1 MSLLLKH
8 LRHKYSP
15 AARRGREAA
24 RKHTA
29 RLEYEGWVAAQ
40 KKAFQPDDRTAPTKP
55 YRSPFANPGGER
67 RARTTADHGEG

>member
-8 LRHKYSP
+8 VRQKYSP

-24 RKHTA
+24 RKHAA

-40 KKAFQPDDRTAPTKP
+40 KKSLTQSDDGAAAAKP
-55 YRSPFANPGGER
+55 
-67 RARTTADHGEG
+67 

>member
-8 LRHKYSP
+8 VRQKYSP

-24 RKHTA
+24 RKHAA

-40 KKAFQPDDRTAPTKP
+40 KKSLTQRDDGTAAAKP
-55 YRSPFANPGGER
+55 
-67 RARTTADHGEG
+67 

>member
-1 MSLLLKH
+1 MVQLGARPTGSAESDGGDHGACMSLLLKH

-55 YRSPFANPGGER
+55 
-67 RARTTADHGEG
+67 

>member
-24 RKHTA
+24 RRHAA
-29 RLEYEGWVAAQ
+29 RLEYEGWVEAQ
-40 KKAFQPDDRTAPTKP
+40 KKALTQPDDGAAAAKR
-55 YRSPFANPGGER
+55 
-67 RARTTADHGEG
+67 

>member
-1 MSLLLKH
+1 MSLLLKR

-24 RKHTA
+24 MKHAA

-40 KKAFQPDDRTAPTKP
+40 KKALTHSDDSAAAAKL
-55 YRSPFANPGGER
+55 
-67 RARTTADHGEG
+67 